1 MLDTL
6 ATSYKAG
13 THRGIGGEHANNE
26 TKQRKEHF
34 NDHGWSFSSHQ
45 TQILHG
51 LICLMCL
58 DTHETLI
65 RYFGKCKQN
74 Y

>member
-51 LICLMCL
+51 
-58 DTHETLI
+58 
-65 RYFGKCKQN
+65 
-74 Y
+74 